1 MKQKYLIL
9 RNLRRII
16 QWLFFLLF
24 FAGFLSFMPTV
35 TSGISSFLPKLQL
48 FNSIRRLPAA
58 ALLIMLT
65 TFLFGRVYCSTL
77 CPLATVQDACMDRK
91 RKFSYRKLGVLR
103 RYLVPAISLIALFA
117 GLPALASIV
126 DPYSMSGRIVSSV
139 NELIVL
145 PLIDLTGLVLRN
157 FSIYITTYPIQFRWV
172 TISISIVSMALV
184 FIFSRIGGR
193 LYCNTLCPVGGLLS
207 IPARWS
213 IFAHRINVENCTSCG
228 ACEQVCK
235 AEAIDVSSKFID
247 TSKCVSCFNCSTVCK
262 FDALKY
268 GRKDEKYKDIGR
280 RDFLKKTASGSIL
293 LLGLPVVA
301 RASKLPVTA
310 ARSSTVAVPPG
321 SKSRVEFLSKCIS
334 CSLCISRCPGNVL
347 QPAVFSQYGLKGIGV
362 PFMDFNKGSC
372 EFECN
377 LCTELCPSGAIQ
389 VLELVDKKRVKIGEA
404 SFVRELCV
412 VETDG
417 TSCGACGE
425 ICPSGAIEMLH
436 IGDSSDGPL
445 EIPLINKKYCIGC
458 GSCQFVCP
466 VVKKDAIFVE
476 ALEPHGRAEVREKR
490 SEGTLEEVDNDF
502 AF

>member
-1 MKQKYLIL
+1 MK
-9 RNLRRII
+9 NLRRVI
-16 QWLFFLLF
+16 QWSFFMLFV
-24 FAGFLSFMPTV
+24 AGFLSFMPTG
-35 TSGISSFLPKLQL
+35 TSGLSSILPRLQL
-48 FNSIRRLPAA
+48 FNSIRRLPVA
-58 ALLIMLT
+58 ALLILLT

-77 CPLATVQDACMDRK
+77 CPLATVQDACTGRK
-91 RKFSYRKLGVLR
+91 RRFVHRKLGFPT
-103 RYLVPAISLIALFA
+103 RYLIPALSLIALFA
-117 GLPALASIV
+117 GFPALASMV
-126 DPYSMSGRIVSSV
+126 DPYSMTGRIISSI

-145 PLIDLTGLVLRN
+145 PLIDLTGLVLRQ
-157 FSIYITTYPIQFRWV
+157 FPIYITTYPIQFRWV
-172 TISISIVSMALV
+172 TISISLVSAGL
-184 FIFSRIGGR
+184 IFVLSRIGGR
-193 LYCNTLCPVGGLLS
+193 LYCNTLCPVGGILS

-213 IFAHRINVENCTSCG
+213 IFAHRINADSCTSCG

-247 TSKCVSCFNCSTVCK
+247 TSKCVSCFNCSSACK

-268 GRKDEKYKDIGR
+268 GRKDRKQKNTGR

-293 LLGLPVVA
+293 LLGLPAVA
-301 RASKLPVTA
+301 RAGLLPVSS

-321 SKSRVEFLSKCIS
+321 SNSRAAFLSKCIS

-347 QPAVFSQYGLKGIGV
+347 QPAVFSQYGLKGLGV

-389 VLELVDKKRVKIGEA
+389 ALELEKKKRVKIGEA
-404 SFVRELCV
+404 LFVRELCV

-436 IGDSSDGPL
+436 IGDSADGPL
-445 EIPLINKKYCIGC
+445 EIPLINTKYCIGC

-466 VVKKDAIFVE
+466 VLTKDAIFVE
-476 ALEPHGRAEVREKR
+476 ALEPHGQAEVREKL
-490 SEGTLEEVDNDF
+490 SEGTVEDVDNDF